1 MVTLKN
7 EVVKWYL
14 SSNETPV
21 WQAHLKEHQKANL
34 NKGETFFISVS
45 YQISQNC
52 VRKPLSYTI
61 TEGAARL
68 KSCR

>member
-34 NKGETFFISVS
+34 NKGETFF
-45 YQISQNC
+45 YQC
-52 VRKPLSYTI
+52 VIPNI
-61 TEGAARL
+61 TKLGAKTTEL
-68 KSCR
+68 YNH